1 LTHLSFYVIHIAELS
16 VEFLLSKPKIRR
28 NNEMRKQKDI
38 FIAFVTFLL
47 VIFSWSNGMSFAFSD
62 YSYPD
67 IQEKKKGDHQQRS
80 SADRMYRFEQLEVV
94 VDDFD
99 AEGYILDI
107 GGGGEGIIGLLKGPQ
122 VIAIDINKRE
132 LEEAPPGPLKIVMDA
147 RDLKFLD
154 QSFRTATVFFTFM
167 YIKNSDHQEV
177 FEELHRVLEPGGRL
191 LIWDVV
197 FPKRMDEKKEVA
209 IFPLKIKLPEK
220 DISTGYGVNWPEKER
235 GLSHYIQLAENIG
248 FAVDA
253 QKDHGSWFFLE
264 LKKRNK

>member
-1 LTHLSFYVIHIAELS
+1 M
-16 VEFLLSKPKIRR
+16 K
-28 NNEMRKQKDI
+28 KQSDI
-38 FIAFVTFLL
+38 FIAMVACVLMIFLWGIGVSLASSDCFVP
-47 VIFSWSNGMSFAFSD
+47 A
-62 YSYPD
+62 
-67 IQEKKKGDHQQRS
+67 IQEKKKEDQHQRP
-80 SADRMYRFEQLEVV
+80 SADRLYRFEQLEVV

-107 GGGGEGIIGLLKGPQ
+107 GGGGEGIIGLLKASQ

-154 QSFRTATVFFTFM
+154 HSFRTATVFFTFM
-167 YIKNSDHQEV
+167 YIKNSDHQAV

-197 FPKRMDEKKEVA
+197 FPKRIDEKKDVA

-220 DISTGYGVNWPEKER
+220 DISTGYGVNWPEEEQ
-235 GLSHYIQLAENIG
+235 GLSHYIQLAERIG

-264 LKKRNK
+264 LKKSDKQD